1 MEKVIKLVMKENK
14 DIDIFIDTR
23 HKHTI
28 LAADRNITADVIFNI
43 LDCTVG
49 NQYKVISENPT
60 KKDEN
65 VLVQFANLL
74 SNIATQINPI
84 LLPDEDSF
92 VDEPTTIS
100 QTLKTEKE

>member
-1 MEKVIKLVMKENK
+1 MY
-14 DIDIFIDTR
+14 
-23 HKHTI
+23 
-28 LAADRNITADVIFNI
+28 
-43 LDCTVG
+43 CTVG

>member
-14 DIDIFIDTR
+14 DIDIFIDTH

-28 LAADRNITADVIFNI
+28 LAADRNITADVIFNM
-43 LDCTVG
+43 LECTVG

-65 VLVQFANLL
+65 VLEQFTDLL
-74 SNIATQINPI
+74 SNITTQVNQI
-84 LLPDEDSF
+84 LLPAEDSF
-92 VDEPTTIS
+92 VDRPTTIP